1 MGWHYIFLL
10 NTMSAVALSGI
21 HILNNGAPWY
31 LTVILFLNIILL
43 SVSSLVIDDK
53 NSKRDERIEQLEKEL
68 TELRNTCLDYWA
80 SNGYYFC
87 YDIIYKK

>member
-10 NTMSAVALSGI
+10 NMMGAVALSGI
-21 HILNNGAPWY
+21 HVLNNGAPWY

-68 TELRNTCLDYWA
+68 TKLRNTCLDYWA
-80 SNGYYFC
+80 SNGGHSY
-87 YDIIYKK
+87 